1 MPKINNSEITSKK
14 RINELESLRGVL
26 ALWVVV
32 GHILPSAG
40 ILDTALGPF
49 KFLAKGEYAVDVFI
63 IMSGFFIFYL
73 LDTAQEKYGHFI
85 LRRFLRVFPAYFVCL
100 IISILMINVSVET
113 LSSLDWQH
121 PQNAFRIQVLND
133 SLHQFIPHFVAHL
146 TMLHGLV
153 PPSLLPNSQYAFI
166 GQAWSIS
173 LEWQFYFVAP
183 FLFYAI
189 QKKKPVLTFFL
200 LGISCFFYYLFKSTP
215 QGFLFSQVPFF
226 FLGILSFYMWKN
238 YRCIV
243 SFSEQQ
249 WGLVMPVAVALTL
262 LFTHEI
268 PTTLWVLVFVS
279 VISLQEN
286 SELVLE
292 KIICRLLN
300 NKVMLYL
307 GKISYSVYLCH
318 IFVMYGVMYCLG
330 HFFPELEQLS
340 YLALLL
346 ILVFSLT
353 ILVAHLL
360 YDWVEKPFIKLG
372 KRMLAT
378 QPAFGKASYKESP

>member
-1 MPKINNSEITSKK
+1 MPKTINSEITSKKK

-49 KFLAKGEYAVDVFI
+49 KFVAKGEYAVDVFI

-73 LDTAQEKYGHFI
+73 LDTAQEKYRPFI
-85 LRRFLRVFPAYFVCL
+85 IRRFLRLLP
-100 IISILMINVSVET
+100 INVSVET

-121 PQNAFRIQVLND
+121 PQNAFRIQVFND

-183 FLFYAI
+183 FLFHAI

-200 LGISCFFYYLFKSTP
+200 LGISCFLYYLFKSTP

-238 YRCIV
+238 YRSLV
-243 SFSEQQ
+243 SLSEKQ
-249 WGLVMPVAVALTL
+249 WALVMPVAVVLTL

-268 PTTLWVLVFVS
+268 PTTLWVLVFLSVVS
-279 VISLQEN
+279 LEEN
-286 SELVLE
+286 GKLVVE

-318 IFVMYGVMYCLG
+318 IFVMYGVMYCLE

-346 ILVFSLT
+346 VLVLSLT
-353 ILVAHLL
+353 IVVAHLL
-360 YDWVEKPFIKLG
+360 YSWVEKPFIKLG
-372 KRMLAT
+372 KRMFAT
-378 QPAFGKASYKESP
+378 HTSL